1 MVDSGGDAKLL
12 GLESKYKMPELT
24 IPDASA
30 LSDLNERRI
39 LGSSKNFFTKKTNTD
54 EFILNNFH
62 CCHLNTKDK
71 KIYLY
76 TATTTDTIPFSNYRL
91 DYSQTFWAQSEWAQY
106 YKAMIIPPY

>member
-12 GLESKYKMPELT
+12 GLEKKYKMPELA
-24 IPDASA
+24 IPDV
-30 LSDLNERRI
+30 LPNGGRRV
-39 LGSSKNFFTKKTNTD
+39 LARTQQFFQEKTNTD
-54 EFILNNFH
+54 DFILNNFH

-76 TATTTDTIPFSNYRL
+76 TATTTDTIPYSGYNK
-91 DYSQTFWAQSEWAQY
+91 DWSQTFWAQSEYAQY

>member
-12 GLESKYKMPELT
+12 GLEGKFKMPELT
-24 IPDASA
+24 PPDTST
-30 LSDLNERRI
+30 LTDFNTRRI
-39 LGSSKNFFTKKTNTD
+39 LRRFTKKTNTD

-91 DYSQTFWAQSEWAQY
+91 DYSQTFWAQSEYAQY